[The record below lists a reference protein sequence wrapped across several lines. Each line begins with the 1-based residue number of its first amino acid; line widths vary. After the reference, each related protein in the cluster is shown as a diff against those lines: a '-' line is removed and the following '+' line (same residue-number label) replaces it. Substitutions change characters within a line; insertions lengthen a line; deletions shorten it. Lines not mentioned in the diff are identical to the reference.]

1 MSLTSALHA
10 AVTGRVP
17 AGRVAVVRVLIGLA
31 ALLRL
36 PDAMR
41 LLERLFLLPT
51 MRTPYVAWAP
61 DLPVGGARALLA
73 LWAVAA
79 LCFTVG
85 WRTRTAGTALC
96 AVLAA
101 VIVLDQQSYSNH
113 LYLLALVVGLLVLA
127 DAGAALSVD
136 ARARRGRAWVPGWPV
151 TLLKLQVS
159 IVYAFAA
166 LAKINAEYLSGTT
179 LALSAGAGALRL
191 VPEPGS
197 WSAVGGAL
205 LSIALEAFLAVAL
218 WMPRWRGVAF
228 AAGAALHAAM
238 IVLLPGAVRW
248 QLVVFAIEMGALYLL
263 FPDHDPWVAARRWW
277 ERRRGLRAC

>member
-1 MSLTSALHA
+1 VSLTSALHA

-17 AGRVAVVRVLIGLA
+17 AERVAVVRVLIGLA

-36 PDAMR
+36 PDAVR

-61 DLPVGGARALLA
+61 DLPVGGTRALLV
-73 LWAVAA
+73 LWAAAA

-85 WRTRTAGTALC
+85 WWTRTAGAALS

-113 LYLLALVVGLLVLA
+113 LYLLALAVGLLVLA

-136 ARARRGRAWVPGWPV
+136 ARVRGRRGEAAWVPGWPV

-179 LALSAGAGALRL
+179 LALSAGAGSLRF

-197 WSAVGGAL
+197 RAAVGGAL
-205 LSIALEAFLAVAL
+205 VSIALEAFLAVAL
-218 WMPRWRGVAF
+218 WVPRWRGAAF

-238 IVLLPGAVRW
+238 IALLPDAVRW

-263 FPDHDPWVAARRWW
+263 FPDHEPWVAARRWRT
-277 ERRRGLRAC
+277 RR